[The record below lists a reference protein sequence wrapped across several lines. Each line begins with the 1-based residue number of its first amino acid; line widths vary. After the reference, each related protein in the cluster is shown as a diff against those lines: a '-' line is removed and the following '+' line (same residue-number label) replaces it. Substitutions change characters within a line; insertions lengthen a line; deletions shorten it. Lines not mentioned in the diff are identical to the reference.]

1 MQYNFVWIIEIS
13 LSRQILCNF
22 ASTKKEYKMGLI
34 QIEGME
40 FFAYH
45 GCFSEEQVIGNKFI
59 VDIGFEVESS
69 KAEITDDLSE
79 TVNYQTVYKLIKSEI
94 ENNSYLLEHLAK
106 RIVDSVISNFGQIDT
121 LTVRVSK
128 MNPPLGGKIE
138 KVSFTKIYKKNA

>member
-1 MQYNFVWIIEIS
+1 
-13 LSRQILCNF
+13 
-22 ASTKKEYKMGLI
+22 MGLI

-59 VDIGFEVESS
+59 VDIDFEVETS

-79 TVNYQTVYKLIKSEI
+79 TINYQTVYNLIKFEI
-94 ENNSYLLEHLAK
+94 EKKSYLLEHIAK
-106 RIVDSVISNFGQIDT
+106 RIVDSIISKFNQIEF

-128 MNPPLGGKIE
+128 INPPLGGKIE
-138 KVSFTKIYKKNA
+138 KVSFTKTFRKNT